1 MEIDLARAIIIG
13 ADLIFGEWSA
23 VRDMQIDNG
32 LGRHPP
38 HVAEAGE
45 GLQLSIFTV

>member
-32 LGRHPP
+32 LGCHPP